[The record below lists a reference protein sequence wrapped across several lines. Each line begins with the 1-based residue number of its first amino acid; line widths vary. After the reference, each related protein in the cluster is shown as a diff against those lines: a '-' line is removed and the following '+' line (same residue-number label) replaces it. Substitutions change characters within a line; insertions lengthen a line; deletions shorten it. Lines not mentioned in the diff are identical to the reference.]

1 MTLRELVAWHRRDP
15 GRYLGSHLSREM
27 DRFLDEVFRGF
38 DAAPV
43 GRPLRGFEPR
53 IDVEELAKEV
63 RVTVELPGL
72 EQKDFEIHLEGD
84 VLRIRGEKRDEGQE
98 QGAGWYER
106 STGSFERAIRLPTEV
121 DADAVSAS
129 FKDGILRITLPKARE
144 SQVRTIPVRTE

>member
-1 MTLRELVAWHRRDP
+1 
-15 GRYLGSHLSREM
+15 M
-27 DRFLDEVFRGF
+27 DRFLDQVFRGL
-38 DAAPV
+38 DAPPV
-43 GRPLRGFEPR
+43 ASALRAFEPR

-84 VLRIRGEKRDEGQE
+84 VLRIRGEKRDEVQDRS
-98 QGAGWYER
+98 AGWYER

-121 DADAVSAS
+121 DADAASAS

-144 SQVRTIPVRTE
+144 SQVRTIPIRTE